1 MWLNGRSVWLV
12 FRRSWV
18 QVPARFWNFFPCQN
32 IFIYLLDVT
41 PRNSL
46 PHPLSPPSIPL
57 CIIQVKDWVP
67 PTNMRKWPEAVSMLS
82 FCITVRC
89 KIPVA
94 TEHSKMNPNDQLGTW
109 HTRKGFGSCWQDKT
123 IPPVP
128 KHERSLSNNPCNCV
142 KSAAVLLTRA
152 HPSVAL
158 EQNET

>member
-41 PRNSL
+41 PSNSL
-46 PHPLSPPSIPL
+46 PLPLSPPSIPL

-82 FCITVRC
+82 CFVLQWDARFQLLLNRTL
-89 KIPVA
+89 K
-94 TEHSKMNPNDQLGTW
+94 NDQLGTW
-109 HTRKGFGSCWQDKT
+109 HTRKGFGSCWQDKI